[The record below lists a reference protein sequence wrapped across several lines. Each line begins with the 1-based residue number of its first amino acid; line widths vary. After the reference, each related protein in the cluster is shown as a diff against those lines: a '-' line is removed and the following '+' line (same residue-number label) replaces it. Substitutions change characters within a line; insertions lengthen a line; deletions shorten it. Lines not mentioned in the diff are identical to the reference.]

1 MMATSHTEIT
11 IIGPLYLGCNLVH
24 KILCHGSSIAA
35 SFMIPKCQLSEEAQE
50 AKNKDIK
57 HFRENHTRKTSRE
70 DINSDIFHRLLLSSD
85 PLISSTREVK
95 TKRQKLHQSVK
106 NLLIIDD
113 SETESEPE
121 EQSSN
126 SEIE

>member
-1 MMATSHTEIT
+1 MD
-11 IIGPLYLGCNLVH
+11 L
-24 KILCHGSSIAA
+24 
-35 SFMIPKCQLSEEAQE
+35 QLRGFNCEEAQV

-85 PLISSTREVK
+85 PLISSTRKIK

-121 EQSSN
+121 EQSCS